1 MRMSL
6 RYNILLSI
14 FFILSSISF
23 IQCTQKDNTQISEDE
38 WASLPADGPYL
49 LASEREINCSG

>member
-1 MRMSL
+1 MRISL

-14 FFILSSISF
+14 FFILSSKGF
-23 IQCTQKDNTQISEDE
+23 IHCIQKDNTQISEEE
-38 WASLPADGPYL
+38 WASLPSDGLYL